1 MSFKNYLENIKNS
14 ILQNAFYNM
23 EDNKLTTS
31 DINEYV
37 RYHNISKIICISY
50 KKSKS
55 ANSVAHQ
62 IIKILSLQT
71 Y

>member
-23 EDNKLTTS
+23 EDKKLTKS
-31 DINEYV
+31 DIEEYIQ
-37 RYHNISKIICISY
+37 YHNISKIIILSY

-55 ANSVAHQ
+55 ASSVANQ

-71 Y
+71 C